1 MKEIIGKKLGMTQ
14 VFTPQGIMVPV
25 TVVEAGP
32 CTILQK
38 KTVERDGYEA
48 VVTAYSDCRESLLN
62 GPKKGTL
69 KKGNCPPRRYI
80 KELHVTDFAA
90 AEVGKDIK
98 CDIFAAG
105 EAVDVSGLTRGRGFT
120 GVIQRWNQQRLK
132 ETHGVGPVHREV
144 GSMGANTSPSRV
156 LKSKNM
162 PGRYGHENVTIQ
174 NLEIVKVDPARNV
187 LLVKGG
193 IPGPNGS
200 LIRVKS
206 SVKAKK

>member
-14 VFTPQGIMVPV
+14 VFTPQGVMVPV
-25 TVVEAGP
+25 TVIEAGP
-32 CTILQK
+32 CTVLQK
-38 KTVERDGYEA
+38 KTIERDGYEA
-48 VVTAYSDCRESLLN
+48 VVTAFSDCRESLLN
-62 GPKKGTL
+62 EPKKGTL
-69 KKGNCPPRRYI
+69 KKGNCPPKRYI
-80 KELHVTDFAA
+80 KELHVADLGAV
-90 AEVGKDIK
+90 EVGKEIK

-105 EAVDVSGLTRGRGFT
+105 DAVDVSGLTRGRGFT

-144 GSMGANTSPSRV
+144 GSMGANTSPSKV
-156 LKSKNM
+156 LKSKNL

-174 NLEIVKVDPARNV
+174 NLEIVKVDTARNV

-193 IPGPNGS
+193 IPGPRGS
-200 LIRVKS
+200 LIHVRT